1 MECLRTF
8 LKENGFKVGTG
19 IVTTVNT
26 LSGNDASDIG
36 IANYIN
42 SFREAVSP
50 ASMSYTL
57 ALAGDSVVVAVDC
70 DVSGVLERI
79 DEYADAR
86 IQDDIPS
93 RFSFRISNV
102 VTESLETISV
112 SGDLRYRYNTR
123 THGIMGTRES
133 TEEVRVK
140 EVGDSI
146 LEYARKAFPKAF
158 LPPEDK

>member
-1 MECLRTF
+1 MECLRAF

-26 LSGNDASDIG
+26 LSGNAASDIG

-42 SFREAVSP
+42 SFREAISP

-57 ALAGDSVVVAVDC
+57 ALAGDSVVVAIDC
-70 DVSGVLERI
+70 DVSCVLERI

-86 IQDDIPS
+86 INADIPE
-93 RFSFRISNV
+93 RFRISNV
-102 VTESLETISV
+102 VAGSLKIISV

-123 THGIMGTRES
+123 NHGIMGTSES
-133 TEEVRVK
+133 TKEVSVK
-140 EVGDSI
+140 EVGASI
-146 LEYARKAFPKAF
+146 LEYARKTFPKAF
-158 LPPEDK
+158 LPPEGK

>member
-1 MECLRTF
+1 MKCLRAF

-36 IANYIN
+36 IENYIN
-42 SFREAVSP
+42 SFREAISP
-50 ASMSYTL
+50 ASMKYTL
-57 ALAGDSVVVAVDC
+57 ALAGDSVVVAIDC
-70 DVSGVLERI
+70 DVSCVLERI
-79 DEYADAR
+79 DKYADAR
-86 IQDDIPS
+86 INADIPE
-93 RFSFRISNV
+93 RFRISNV
-102 VTESLETISV
+102 VTGSLEIISV

-123 THGIMGTRES
+123 THGIMGSRET
-133 TEEVRVK
+133 TEERSVK

-158 LPPEDK
+158 LPPEGK